1 MSLWKVMKL
10 GLIHSAFWT
19 TIQLSVSNMMLLC
32 PTSVFV
38 KYETFFKIWSWE
50 KRGALWNKLFR
61 INKWKHYIPEAAQF
75 NYRIYNKRRL
85 ASFKL
90 EDIHFMILE
99 MRRAELVHWLS
110 MIPIVIF
117 IKAPKYILFINVC
130 YVISAKL
137 PIILTQRYNR
147 PRLEHYYQLR
157 MKRDERT
164 CRKRKSSL

>member
-1 MSLWKVMKL
+1 MKRFL
-10 GLIHSAFWT
+10 KYGRGKREALYGINYFVLINGN
-19 TIQLSVSNMMLLC
+19 I
-32 PTSVFV
+32 
-38 KYETFFKIWSWE
+38 TFQ
-50 KRGALWNKLFR
+50 
-61 INKWKHYIPEAAQF
+61 EAAQF
-75 NYRIYNKRRL
+75 NYRIYNKK
-85 ASFKL
+85 ATGSFKL

-130 YVISAKL
+130 YVISANL

>member
-1 MSLWKVMKL
+1 MKRFL
-10 GLIHSAFWT
+10 
-19 TIQLSVSNMMLLC
+19 
-32 PTSVFV
+32 
-38 KYETFFKIWSWE
+38 KYGRE

-110 MIPIVIF
+110 MIPIVVLS
-117 IKAPKYILFINVC
+117 K
-130 YVISAKL
+130 
-137 PIILTQRYNR
+137 
-147 PRLEHYYQLR
+147 RLNIYY
-157 MKRDERT
+157 
-164 CRKRKSSL
+164 SLMFVM

>member
-1 MSLWKVMKL
+1 MKRFKNMVEREAL
-10 GLIHSAFWT
+10 YGINYFVLINGTLHS
-19 TIQLSVSNMMLLC
+19 
-32 PTSVFV
+32 
-38 KYETFFKIWSWE
+38 
-50 KRGALWNKLFR
+50 RR
-61 INKWKHYIPEAAQF
+61 AQF

-130 YVISAKL
+130 YVISANYRSYSHSVITVL
-137 PIILTQRYNR
+137 G
-147 PRLEHYYQLR
+147 
-157 MKRDERT
+157 
-164 CRKRKSSL
+164 

>member
-1 MSLWKVMKL
+1 MKRFL
-10 GLIHSAFWT
+10 KYGRGKREALYGINYFVLINGN
-19 TIQLSVSNMMLLC
+19 I
-32 PTSVFV
+32 
-38 KYETFFKIWSWE
+38 TFQ
-50 KRGALWNKLFR
+50 KLT
-61 INKWKHYIPEAAQF
+61 QF

-130 YVISAKL
+130 YVISANL
-137 PIILTQRYNR
+137 PIILT
-147 PRLEHYYQLR
+147 
-157 MKRDERT
+157 
-164 CRKRKSSL
+164 

>member
-19 TIQLSVSNMMLLC
+19 TIQLSVSNMMLRC

-110 MIPIVIF
+110 MIPIVILS
-117 IKAPKYILFINVC
+117 K
-130 YVISAKL
+130 
-137 PIILTQRYNR
+137 
-147 PRLEHYYQLR
+147 RLNIYY
-157 MKRDERT
+157 
-164 CRKRKSSL
+164 SLMFVM

>member
-1 MSLWKVMKL
+1 MKRFL
-10 GLIHSAFWT
+10 
-19 TIQLSVSNMMLLC
+19 NM
-32 PTSVFV
+32 VV
-38 KYETFFKIWSWE
+38 G

-110 MIPIVIF
+110 MIPL
-117 IKAPKYILFINVC
+117 LFL
-130 YVISAKL
+130 SK
-137 PIILTQRYNR
+137 
-147 PRLEHYYQLR
+147 RLNIYY
-157 MKRDERT
+157 
-164 CRKRKSSL
+164 SLMFVM